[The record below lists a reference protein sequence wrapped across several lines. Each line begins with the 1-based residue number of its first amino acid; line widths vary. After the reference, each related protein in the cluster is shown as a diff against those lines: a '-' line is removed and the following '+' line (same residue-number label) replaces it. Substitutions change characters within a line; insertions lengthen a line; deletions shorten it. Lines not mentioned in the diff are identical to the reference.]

1 VAVSKKGAERKMT
14 QDGHDMDIDIPP
26 RQTRQ
31 HTTRGNDPLSN
42 DTGPTNSH
50 AASKSRRK
58 AVSSTAVARNSS
70 VVIDANG
77 TVVIEDLDSPATR
90 REKGLRRRA
99 ERLKQ
104 TSSSSVAGPPRSR
117 VMRADK
123 DVDVESALS
132 SLSDGENRS
141 DAEMQGVASEL
152 RQQRNSDGVVA
163 DSDADA
169 EGEIDV
175 DVEGEMDVDVGAGG
189 NDSRERGAPQVE
201 VEYVNDHATAT
212 TAVYVSRSRRKGR
225 ASQVLPV
232 TPNTGNGTIVL
243 SEGKSLEGGTLGTFT
258 CHGLE
263 KPLNLFI

>member
-1 VAVSKKGAERKMT
+1 MT
-14 QDGHDMDIDIPP
+14 QDGDDMDTDTPP
-26 RQTRQ
+26 GQTRQ
-31 HTTRGNDPLSN
+31 HATRGNDRLSN
-42 DTGPTNSH
+42 DTGRTDSH

-58 AVSSTAVARNSS
+58 AVSSTAVVQNSS

-77 TVVIEDLDSPATR
+77 TAVIEDLDSPATR
-90 REKGLRRRA
+90 REKSLRRRA

-104 TSSSSVAGPPRSR
+104 TSSSSVAGPPRSK
-117 VMRADK
+117 VMRADE

-141 DAEMQGVASEL
+141 DIEMQGVASEL
-152 RQQRNSDGVVA
+152 CQQHNSDGVVA

-175 DVEGEMDVDVGAGG
+175 DAEGEMDIDVGAGG
-189 NDSRERGAPQVE
+189 NNSRKRGTSQAE
-201 VEYVNDHATAT
+201 VEYVNDQATAT
-212 TAVYVSRSRRKGR
+212 TAVYVSRPRRKGR

-263 KPLNLFI
+263 KTLNLSI